1 MKNSYLG
8 WEEKFD
14 LKMQKDKKNYF
25 KDNRITRELEKWG
38 QIETNRPEKLAKLI
52 NVNLSVPIL
61 VKPCELSP
69 INHENMKIWKLFRE
83 PVKNYL
89 ADFVR

>member
-1 MKNSYLG
+1 
-8 WEEKFD
+8 
-14 LKMQKDKKNYF
+14 MQKEKKIILKTIVLPGNW
-25 KDNRITRELEKWG
+25 KKWG

-52 NVNLSVPIL
+52 NVNLPVPIL

-89 ADFVR
+89 ADFVRS